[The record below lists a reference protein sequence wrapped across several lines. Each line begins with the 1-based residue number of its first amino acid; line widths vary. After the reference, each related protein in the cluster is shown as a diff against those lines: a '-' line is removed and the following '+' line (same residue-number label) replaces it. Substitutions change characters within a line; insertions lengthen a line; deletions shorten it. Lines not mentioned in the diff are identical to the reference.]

1 MTVVITIKIN
11 YIIYNNNN
19 NNNNNN
25 NAETA
30 HISIRLLHLSCAWI
44 LLKYSVYE
52 SYIVFDGKYVWII
65 YIVVINRK
73 DHHNFQPWYQDGDG
87 GGGGD
92 GGGVGD

>member
-11 YIIYNNNN
+11 YIIYNNN

-44 LLKYSVYE
+44 LLKYYHTNYLQYTSHTLFLME
-52 SYIVFDGKYVWII
+52 NMFG
-65 YIVVINRK
+65 
-73 DHHNFQPWYQDGDG
+73 
-87 GGGGD
+87 
-92 GGGVGD
+92 

>member
-11 YIIYNNNN
+11 CIIYN

-44 LLKYSVYE
+44 LLKYYHTN
-52 SYIVFDGKYVWII
+52 Y
-65 YIVVINRK
+65 
-73 DHHNFQPWYQDGDG
+73 FQYTSHTLFLMENMFG
-87 GGGGD
+87 
-92 GGGVGD
+92 

>member
-44 LLKYSVYE
+44 LLKYYHTN
-52 SYIVFDGKYVWII
+52 Y
-65 YIVVINRK
+65 
-73 DHHNFQPWYQDGDG
+73 FQYTSHTLFLMENMFGSSTLLL
-87 GGGGD
+87 
-92 GGGVGD
+92 

>member
-11 YIIYNNNN
+11 YIIYNN

-44 LLKYSVYE
+44 LLKYYHTN
-52 SYIVFDGKYVWII
+52 Y
-65 YIVVINRK
+65 
-73 DHHNFQPWYQDGDG
+73 FQYTSHTLFLMENMFG
-87 GGGGD
+87 
-92 GGGVGD
+92 

>member
-44 LLKYSVYE
+44 LLKYYHTN
-52 SYIVFDGKYVWII
+52 Y
-65 YIVVINRK
+65 
-73 DHHNFQPWYQDGDG
+73 FQYMSHTLFLMENMFG
-87 GGGGD
+87 
-92 GGGVGD
+92 

>member
-1 MTVVITIKIN
+1 MENITVVITIKIN

-44 LLKYSVYE
+44 LLKYYHTN
-52 SYIVFDGKYVWII
+52 Y
-65 YIVVINRK
+65 
-73 DHHNFQPWYQDGDG
+73 FQYTSHTLFLMENMFG
-87 GGGGD
+87 
-92 GGGVGD
+92 

>member
-11 YIIYNNNN
+11 YIIYNNN

-44 LLKYSVYE
+44 LLKYYHTN
-52 SYIVFDGKYVWII
+52 Y
-65 YIVVINRK
+65 
-73 DHHNFQPWYQDGDG
+73 FQYTSHTLFLMENMFG
-87 GGGGD
+87 
-92 GGGVGD
+92 

>member
-11 YIIYNNNN
+11 YIIY

-44 LLKYSVYE
+44 LLKYYHTNYLQYTSHTLFLME
-52 SYIVFDGKYVWII
+52 NMFG
-65 YIVVINRK
+65 
-73 DHHNFQPWYQDGDG
+73 
-87 GGGGD
+87 
-92 GGGVGD
+92 